1 MLLML
6 FLTSV
11 LVAAFDVAYLCKN
24 DFYWFDQLQPEIT
37 SIGTE
42 IIPIGSGSLCFSF
55 AIFAD
60 PQSDTTKLQDAVTEI
75 NSRVNGGEDIRFV
88 IVLGDIIQGEN
99 ATSQEY
105 QTDFTTAKSIL
116 DTLVIPYIPV
126 IGNHDIWCNLAG
138 TPIPR
143 PDGSSIP
150 VYIDYPAGT
159 GQTPEAIF
167 DQIFDPVYDQL
178 STTLSGWTKQGGMPI
193 APIPELFPPSYFQN
207 FAFDYGGYHFVCLD
221 LCARDDFNP
230 NDWEIQTT
238 QFGTITFPKL
248 QFGYA
253 RIQNQYVSDAHPT
266 IKWLKEHLEK
276 YGYCDPNTGYN
287 CGYKRSKNVILFSH
301 HAPVF
306 NLEGTGTYNPTTGPI
321 FINWELQDENTFGF
335 KQSEYTDLVNL
346 LNSLNTNHDFNYHWF
361 TGHYHVRNWR
371 WPDTE
376 ISPSTD
382 VKVIASASDLS
393 WAQFPPGV
401 TIDRPVNI
409 NDAYTVNTEDNDD
422 GQITIVEVY
431 QPGGTQPDPSIYT
444 QDHPEQ
450 WPPPL
455 VWDNPDIE
463 LYESGNFVPSGQLN
477 YGQQY
482 EIRARIYN
490 KGCSDAN
497 INVRF
502 AWSKEALSWVDQ
514 YTGFSGG
521 SGPNFNVIGPLTIP
535 SGKEVWVSIPSWD
548 TSVVATAAGGN
559 TVHACVRANI
569 EPVSDCNLNNNRGCE
584 NCDVHG
590 CSTANKDNVI
600 EFSFPI
606 KNPTNITNGIT
617 VDVSPEKGTLWTP
630 SIILPELAPS
640 EEGNV
645 TLRLHPIP
653 GVVRNLGDSE
663 IFSLT
668 ARRLDTNEITGGL
681 DVKVVVDDFPI
692 LDWTGDVGYQTDG
705 VEPDE
710 GKAGRLFT
718 FRVKYKDENNH
729 PPASGYP
736 QLYLLKGDKQILSS
750 PFVMK
755 EEDPADTNYTD
766 GKIYTHFITLSEP
779 GDDYTYW
786 FWARDRL
793 GVEAKGFAINLM
805 GGPRVTVR
813 IKPVINI
820 HTGLDYWTIQEA
832 IDAPETLDGHT
843 ITVDAGTYY
852 ERVTIGKSLTLLGE
866 APITTII
873 NANGTGTVVYVT
885 TNNVTINGFTVKGG
899 TPLWSKGIHLNGVRN
914 CEIMNNYVFDNNDKD
929 IYLVS
934 SSYNTVS
941 NNYVSNCWNGIE
953 VTYHSDNNLI
963 SANVINNVGQ
973 SGILIDSSSSYN
985 RILNNTSLNNGRHG
999 IYIGDRCISNDII
1012 NNNISNITERFGISV
1027 TGNSNFTRVMNNT
1040 VAYCGWGIYLDTSS
1054 YVTLTRNKVT
1064 NCGKGIMIDRAHNN
1078 TIFHNTLIS
1087 NTYGAYLDS
1096 SYDNLIYDNFFNNT
1110 NNAWDNGINAW
1121 NITDSSLMG
1130 YWSFNE
1136 GSGTIARDISGKE
1149 NHGTIH
1155 GGTWTNGKY
1164 GGALS
1169 FDGVDDYVEIPE
1181 TSLLDPRT
1189 SDFTVE
1195 AWIKTSSTA
1204 DWIVISKWDGWGSGN
1219 AWWLGN
1225 DWYGGSQH
1233 LRFSVYCPSMNW
1245 AENTTAVVSDG
1256 KWHHMAGVREGGTL
1270 KLYIDGVL
1278 AGTKVACAG
1287 VDVNNN
1293 LPVRIGKFGEPG
1305 GWHFNGTIDEVRIYK
1320 RALSPEEISQQFTF
1334 GPAKNIVGGLCIGG
1348 NYWGLSPPDQ
1358 ADSNDNGF
1366 GDIDY
1371 EIPGGSNEDY
1381 LPLLIRDKAITSLI
1395 PSKTVVGQGHSV
1407 SINVTVEDQGD
1418 ITETFN
1424 VMVFHGIPPPD
1435 QIDPE
1440 IRTLFWSIGDV
1451 NKDGYIDT
1459 IDINLITAVIG
1470 SYPGHRMWNPNAD
1483 INQDLIVDAE
1493 DLNIVMDNYGL
1504 NIWIHFGL
1512 SPSPIGKQTVT
1523 LTTKNSTTIT
1533 FTWNTTGVAKGNYTI
1548 TAYTHPVP
1556 PETDTTD
1563 NTYVNGWIIVA
1574 MPGDITG
1581 PDGYPDGK
1589 CDMRDVYVVARAFGS
1604 HPNHP
1609 RWNPNADITG
1619 PQGLPDEK
1627 VDMRDVY
1634 LVARNFG
1641 KTEP

>member
-11 LVAAFDVAYLCKN
+11 LVAAFDVAYLWKN
-24 DFYWFDQLQPEIT
+24 DFYWFGQLQPEIT

-88 IVLGDIIQGEN
+88 IVLGDIIQGEK

-159 GQTPEAIF
+159 GQAPEAIF
-167 DQIFDPVYDQL
+167 DQIFDPVYNQL
-178 STTLSGWTKQGGMPI
+178 STILSGWTKQGGMPI

-382 VKVIASASDLS
+382 VKVIASVSDLS

-477 YGQQY
+477 YAQQY

-497 INVRF
+497 INVKF
-502 AWSKEALSWVDQ
+502 TWSKEALSWVDQ

-521 SGPNFNVIGPLTIP
+521 SGPDFNVIGPLTIP

-681 DVKVVVDDFPI
+681 DVKVVVDDYPI
-692 LDWTGDVGYQTDG
+692 LDWAGDVGYQTDG
-705 VEPDE
+705 IEPDE

-755 EEDPADTNYTD
+755 EEDPADTDYTD
-766 GKIYTHFITLSEP
+766 GKIYTYYIILSEA

-793 GVEAKGFAINLM
+793 GVEAKGIAINVM

-843 ITVDAGTYY
+843 ITVNAGTYKENVKVY
-852 ERVTIGKSLTLLGE
+852 KSLNIIGAGAEVTIIMPDDICPNDHRIMVNASDVVIRGFTIKSLYEEPPEPPFYSCICLDR
-866 APITTII
+866 ADHCHI
-873 NANGTGTVVYVT
+873 
-885 TNNVTINGFTVKGG
+885 
-899 TPLWSKGIHLNGVRN
+899 
-914 CEIMNNYVFDNNDKD
+914 
-929 IYLVS
+929 
-934 SSYNTVS
+934 
-941 NNYVSNCWNGIE
+941 
-953 VTYHSDNNLI
+953 SDNILD
-963 SANVINNVGQ
+963 
-973 SGILIDSSSSYN
+973 SGYQALYLWRSKESTIFRN
-985 RILNNTSLNNGRHG
+985 RAYNTSLCA
-999 IYIGDRCISNDII
+999 IGLCESENCI
-1012 NNNISNITERFGISV
+1012 V
-1027 TGNSNFTRVMNNT
+1027 TGNVVTDSNSGIGLDHSDSCTVNDNIAMNNDYVGLT
-1040 VAYCGWGIYLDTSS
+1040 LHGSDNCTLIGNMAKNNIMGIRLSWS
-1054 YVTLTRNKVT
+1054 
-1064 NCGKGIMIDRAHNN
+1064 HNN
-1078 TIFHNTLIS
+1078 SIFHNTVIS
-1087 NTYGAYLDS
+1087 NTYGVELHDS
-1096 SYDNLIYDNFFNNT
+1096 NGNFVYDNFLNNT

-1136 GSGTIARDISGKE
+1136 GSGTIARDLSGKE
-1149 NHGTIH
+1149 NHGTIQ
-1155 GGTWTNGKY
+1155 GGTWTEGKY

-1225 DWYGGSQH
+1225 DWSGGSQH

-1371 EIPGGSNEDY
+1371 EIPGGSNEDH

-1563 NTYVNGWIIVA
+1563 NTYVNGWIIAA

-1589 CDMRDVYVVARAFGS
+1589 CDMRDIYLVARAFGS
-1604 HPNHP
+1604 YPGHP
-1609 RWNPNADITG
+1609 RWNPNVDITG